1 MHIYGGM
8 QFRTLFIRILG
19 RSTKRMKGPKGYI
32 NIGFLIWKKSFHY
45 LSMSQLTS
53 FFLIPI
59 KVSLL
64 LDFSRIGSFN
74 NNKYA

>member
-1 MHIYGGM
+1 
-8 QFRTLFIRILG
+8 
-19 RSTKRMKGPKGYI
+19 
-32 NIGFLIWKKSFHY
+32 